1 MRYRLWRAFLKAAL
15 LLALL
20 GRPVPR
26 DLEEAFLKE
35 V

>member
-1 MRYRLWRAFLKAAL
+1 MRPRLWRAFLKATL
-15 LLALL
+15 LLVLL

-26 DLEEAFLKE
+26 DLEEAFPRE